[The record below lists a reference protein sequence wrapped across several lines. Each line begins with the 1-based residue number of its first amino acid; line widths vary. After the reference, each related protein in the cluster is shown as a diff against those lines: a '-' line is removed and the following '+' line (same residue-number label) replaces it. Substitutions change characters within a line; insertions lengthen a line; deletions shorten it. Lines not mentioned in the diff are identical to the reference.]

1 MTEVGAYEAKT
12 KLSELLERVARGERI
27 VITKHGIPVAILAPV
42 GPQADPRKVEAELK
56 AFRKGKKLKPLTL
69 KELIEE
75 GRNGG

>member
-42 GPQADPRKVEAELK
+42 GPQADPRKVVAELK
-56 AFRKGKKLKPLTL
+56 AFRKGKKLKPLTV
-69 KELIEE
+69 KELIQE
-75 GRNGG
+75 GRDGG